1 MKKYCLLCLSLT
13 IGFSACKKDEEEN
26 GDPVTELNAN
36 LSLPAGSYLVDP
48 DTMEIDNSVIIDG
61 GSGGVMP
68 INTGGTTNGQI
79 SFTAPNG
86 NVVGGGMRFGDS
98 GPVNIVPVSGAQG
111 QTSGTLSLPFS
122 LSASTCDNLSQVCHD
137 IKCYEFAVTADGK
150 ITQANIRDVA
160 LMCGACDEPSCQS
173 LIDPPCPPE
182 PNTGN
187 FNFTLGSGSGS
198 AVCSGATA
206 GITSNDWVVAITNP
220 GTSGS
225 VTFTSDYYTGS
236 CTSCPA
242 MQISDVQ
249 GNTYIAISGSG
260 SWSGN
265 TFNFSG
271 TMKTIV
277 DVVNGGGT
285 TYSLTGAVNCN

>member
-1 MKKYCLLCLSLT
+1 MKKYYLICLAIS

-36 LSLPAGSYLVDP
+36 LSLPAGSYMVDP
-48 DTMEIDNSVIIDG
+48 DTMEIDNSVTIDG
-61 GSGGVMP
+61 GSGGTMP
-68 INTGGTTNGQI
+68 INTGVQNTGQI
-79 SFTAPNG
+79 QFSAPNG

-98 GPVNIVPVSGAQG
+98 GPVNIVPVSGAMG

-160 LMCGACDEPSCQS
+160 LMCGACDEPSCAS

-182 PNTGN
+182 PNTGT
-187 FNFTLGSGSGS
+187 FNFSLGSGSGS
-198 AVCSGATA
+198 AGCTGASA
-206 GITSNDWVVAITNP
+206 GIVANDWVVSILNS

-225 VTFTSDYYTGS
+225 ITFTEDYYTQGCSS
-236 CTSCPA
+236 CSA
-242 MQISDVQ
+242 LQISDNQ
-249 GNTYIAISGSG
+249 GNAYIAISGSG
-260 SWSGN
+260 SWSGS
-265 TFNFSG
+265 TLNFSG
-271 TMKTIV
+271 TLKSLD
-277 DVVNGGGT
+277 DVINGGGS
-285 TYSLTGAVNCN
+285 TYTLTGAVNCS

>member
-1 MKKYCLLCLSLT
+1 MKKYLVIIVAVA
-13 IGFSACKKDEEEN
+13 IGFNGCKKEN
-26 GDPVTELNAN
+26 DGDATSELNAN

-48 DTMEIDNSVIIDG
+48 DTMEIDNSVTING
-61 GSGGVMP
+61 GGGGVMP
-68 INTGGTTNGQI
+68 INTGAQSNGQI

-98 GPVNIVPVSGAQG
+98 GPVNIVPVSGALG

-122 LSASTCDNLSQVCHD
+122 VSAATCDNLSQVCHD

-150 ITQANIRDVA
+150 ITQANLRDVA
-160 LMCGACDEPSCQS
+160 LMCGGCDEPSCAS

-182 PNTGN
+182 PNTGT
-187 FNFTLGSGSGS
+187 FNFSLGSGSGS
-198 AVCSGATA
+198 AGCSGANT
-206 GITSNDWVVAITNP
+206 GIVANDWVVSISNA

-225 VTFTSDYYTGS
+225 VSFTSDYYTGG
-236 CTSCPA
+236 CTSCA
-242 MQISDVQ
+242 ALQITDNS
-249 GNTYIAISGSG
+249 GNAYIAISGSG

-271 TMKTIV
+271 TMKTLD
-277 DVVNGGGT
+277 DVINGGGP
-285 TYSLTGAVNCN
+285 TYSLSGAVNCG